1 MDQLLTL
8 LSQLEALATQSGK
21 LPFTHKLLI
30 DEEPFLELLEAIR
43 VALPPSLGEAERI
56 QREKEKIL
64 AQARDEAQ
72 AILERAREEA
82 RRLTDEK
89 LIQQQV
95 EEQARQVYRE
105 AEEGA
110 RRLRQAAVK
119 YAVEVLTQ
127 VEGNLRQA
135 TEVLRDGKRR
145 LLGEREED
153 EG

>member
-30 DEEPFLELLEAIR
+30 EEEPFLELLEAVR

-56 QREKEKIL
+56 QRERERIL
-64 AQARDEAQ
+64 SQAREEAQ

-82 RRLTDEK
+82 RHLTDEAVIAQK
-89 LIQQQV
+89 A
-95 EEQARQVYRE
+95 EEEARQLYRE

-110 RRLRQAAVK
+110 RRLRHSAVK

-135 TEVLRDGKRR
+135 QEVLKDGRRR
-145 LLGEREED
+145 LLGEEEKP